1 MQARKELTKEEREE
15 LVAAFEIFDDKDK
28 DNKLDPE
35 ELLVVMKALGRNVT
49 AKDLENQMRNFKL
62 ENDRE
67 VKDIADLKFDQD
79 EFIAF
84 ITQDQ
89 SNNNE
94 ELVEAFRAFGP
105 HDEHQQITRDQ
116 LRATMEKYGEKYSNE
131 EFEQL
136 FQENDMDQD
145 GYINF
150 QDFVRIMM
158 FKQPQPTK

>member
-84 ITQDQ
+84 ITQD
-89 SNNNE
+89 
-94 ELVEAFRAFGP
+94 
-105 HDEHQQITRDQ
+105 
-116 LRATMEKYGEKYSNE
+116 
-131 EFEQL
+131 
-136 FQENDMDQD
+136 
-145 GYINF
+145 
-150 QDFVRIMM
+150 
-158 FKQPQPTK
+158 